1 MTKDEF
7 LRINLAFLHFIEI
20 MLLSLNNITFEFG
33 ARKILEDAS
42 WHIYEGERIGLI
54 GPNGTGKSTLLKIL
68 IGEYSVSSG
77 QVTRAKNLS
86 IGYFHQ
92 DLQSLDTDEN
102 IQRVAMSA
110 YEKALDIEREIKK
123 LEIELEQHEDEKKLH
138 RLADL
143 HHDFEIAG
151 GYEME
156 YKAAEILEGLGFS
169 TADLTR
175 SFKEFSGGWR
185 MRVLLGKMILQNPD
199 ILLLD
204 EPTNHLDLPSIEWIE
219 RYLSGYPGTVIIVSH
234 DRYFLDK
241 MVTKIVEI
249 SQQTLNLYTGDY
261 TYYEQEKEIRS
272 EFQQREFDN
281 QQEFIAQQERFID
294 RFKAKASKA
303 KQAQSLVKKLDRLE
317 RIDAPIAET
326 AKISFRF
333 VVGNQPGRVLTTMEK
348 VSKSYG
354 DLHILKE
361 ADAEVNRG
369 DKIALIGANGKGKST
384 LLRLIAGDEKFGGT
398 ITTGHNAEIS
408 FYAQHQLEALN
419 LNDDILDELKHC
431 GSGKTEQELR
441 ELMGCFLFKGD
452 DIYKKIR
459 ILSGGEKARVA
470 LAKTIISK
478 SNYLLLDEPTN
489 HLDFSSVKMLVQAL
503 NKFEGTYV
511 FVSHDRYFIQNAAT
525 QIWEIVDGKI
535 NVFDGTFD
543 EWEEHKKRKALN
555 AKQQNEDAKQEIKAT
570 KIENAS
576 ALAAAAQVV
585 AENKSHANTNVNK
598 EKNKEEKRIRQKF
611 TKLEEELAKLNEEK
625 DRLESVL
632 ALPDTYT
639 NKILFQNTES
649 SYHSVKLKIDYLQP
663 EYETLFEQLMQ
674 FES

>member
-110 YEKALDIEREIKK
+110 YEKALEIEREIKK
-123 LEIELEQHEDEKKLH
+123 LEIELEQKEDEKKLH

-419 LNDDILDELKHC
+419 MNDDILDELKYC

-535 NVFDGTFD
+535 NVFDGSFD
-543 EWEEHKKRKALN
+543 EWEEHKRRKALN
-555 AKQQNEDAKQEIKAT
+555 AKQQSEDAKQEIKAT

-576 ALAAAAQVV
+576 AVAAAAQVV

-649 SYHSVKLKIDYLQP
+649 SYHSIKLKIDYLQP

>member
-1 MTKDEF
+1 LTKDEF

-384 LLRLIAGDEKFGGT
+384 LLRLIAGEEKFGGT

-535 NVFDGTFD
+535 NVFDGSFD
-543 EWEEHKKRKALN
+543 EWEEHKRRKALN
-555 AKQQNEDAKQEIKAT
+555 AKQQSEDAKQEIKAT

-576 ALAAAAQVV
+576 AVAAAAQVV

-632 ALPDTYT
+632 AFPDTYT

-649 SYHSVKLKIDYLQP
+649 SYHSIKLKIDYLQP